1 MHSIKEAI
9 ADGNVLKFS
18 VEYQNTFNVVTTN
31 AADMTVRRIVH
42 EQSNNPNFNL
52 EEYCKRNNIDIS
64 NIYSDQQ
71 RIELVTNNI
80 LEHYEKHTK
89 IGTDTYTSLFA
100 IQSVPLLQKYYTA
113 FKKLNKKGLKI
124 AAIFTYA
131 ANEDMD
137 EGADTPQSREFLEQC
152 IKDYNEMFSDGKEK
166 LSFGLDTFDAY
177 RKNNLIKTEKEV

>member
-1 MHSIKEAI
+1 MDACLHKYLIKEAI

-80 LEHYEKHTK
+80 LEHYENIRKSVRTP
-89 IGTDTYTSLFA
+89 TPLFSPFSLFRFCKS
-100 IQSVPLLQKYYTA
+100 ITTL
-113 FKKLNKKGLKI
+113 
-124 AAIFTYA
+124 
-131 ANEDMD
+131 
-137 EGADTPQSREFLEQC
+137 SR
-152 IKDYNEMFSDGKEK
+152 S
-166 LSFGLDTFDAY
+166 
-177 RKNNLIKTEKEV
+177 